1 MPDKN
6 LSRDPC
12 RTPMQWNAHENA
24 GFSDAKP
31 WLRIDKNYHKV
42 NAEREK
48 HDPYSLLNLYRK
60 LLTLR
65 NKEAALSAGD
75 YRLLHADNQTIAYIR
90 QLNGHDSFAIM
101 LNLSHRPAYLKKGIV
116 PINGVIEVSS
126 SPELEGLRIQDPI
139 NLSGDEAIVIR
150 LDSSNFKP

>member
-1 MPDKN
+1 MA
-6 LSRDPC
+6 
-12 RTPMQWNAHENA
+12 W
-24 GFSDAKP
+24 
-31 WLRIDKNYHKV
+31 
-42 NAEREK
+42 ER

-90 QLNGHDSFAIM
+90 RLNGHDSFAIM
-101 LNLSHRPAYLKKGIV
+101 LNLSHRPAYLKTGII
-116 PINGVIEVSS
+116 PMNGIIEVSS
-126 SPELEGLRIQDPI
+126 SPELERLRIQDSL

-150 LDSSNFKP
+150 LDSNSVKPL